1 MTVAPDLANAARKV
15 RAMNDRLPDELQVD
29 VAADWSALLNHIKG
43 QTDWKARRIIEE
55 WTEVMERRLCGTL
68 LNAPLSPREDA

>member
-1 MTVAPDLANAARKV
+1 MSRNTSLANAARRV
-15 RAMNDRLPDELQVD
+15 RASNERLPEGLRID
-29 VAADWSALLNHIKG
+29 VAAEWSALLEHIEG

-68 LNAPLSPREDA
+68 LNAPLSPKEDA